1 MENDKHVITPVVTVD
16 ELNHDYRA
24 LIVHSHINSF
34 GKMVLNETEA
44 ALLLV
49 ELWKFI
55 FPDND
60 PINEKH

>member
-1 MENDKHVITPVVTVD
+1 MENEKTIIAPVVTVD
-16 ELNHDYRA
+16 ELIR
-24 LIVHSHINSF
+24 SHINSF
-34 GKMVLNETEA
+34 GKMILNEAEA
-44 ALLLV
+44 TLLLI